1 MHFSLRP
8 FHYHNTPPTP
18 SPLVGNSKPQ
28 FGNTLEEAQNSRNKS
43 EGDIMDLKRKIG
55 QLSNEVERLQ
65 GHLDRKLWL

>member
-1 MHFSLRP
+1 M
-8 FHYHNTPPTP
+8 
-18 SPLVGNSKPQ
+18 GNSKPQ